1 MRWHFRGANSNKER
15 RKIWIWMTMER
26 QELALT
32 KLREI
37 IDGNLIGIGQRLPT
51 ERKLAEQFGVGRRTV
66 RRALDHLEQEGRIRR
81 RQGQG
86 TFISDSEP
94 VRQETAAEA
103 GGEAGFGEFLEHAS
117 PVEFMEVRLTVE
129 PMLAQFAA
137 LRASKCDIEKLNA
150 LAEDTRTANSADQY
164 ERADAEFHRRVAV
177 AAKNGLFLSFFDAL
191 VAMRSDISWQQL
203 GENNRCFKQQES
215 YASHHL
221 EIADAIA
228 ERDGARARDLMFK
241 HLSDIQ
247 ERFLQRTYT

>member
-1 MRWHFRGANSNKER
+1 
-15 RKIWIWMTMER
+15 MER

-37 IDGNLIGIGQRLPT
+37 IDGNLIEVGQRLPT

-94 VRQETAAEA
+94 ASLEIVAEP
-103 GGEAGFGEFLEHAS
+103 GFGEFLEHAS
-117 PVEFMEVRLTVE
+117 PIEFMEVRLTVE

-191 VAMRSDISWQQL
+191 VSMRSDISWQQL
-203 GENNRCFKQQES
+203 GENNRCYKQQAS

-228 ERDGARARDLMFK
+228 ERDGGRARDLMFK